1 MKFYEYGE
9 RRLPTVMLIHGGGN
23 SSWMFEKQALQLQ
36 KDYCVILPVLD
47 GHGEEKAITYSS
59 TQEQANKI
67 IRYIDEMCEGH
78 LYAIGGASL
87 GAQIAMEVLS
97 RRPDFIKYAILES
110 GICTPKP
117 RLSKMVCNTWMIKMM
132 AASYDMKWMVRW
144 SCQQYGW
151 PKENL
156 DQFIEDAKALSFESN
171 KNLYQTYLNYQIPE
185 SLTKSKAK
193 VLLLYG
199 SKEKGMMKKDVFEAA
214 RVIPGSIVEELK
226 GYNHC
231 GFSLG
236 NPLGYTEKIK
246 SFLTSEPITH
256 S

>member
-1 MKFYEYGE
+1 
-9 RRLPTVMLIHGGGN
+9 
-23 SSWMFEKQALQLQ
+23 
-36 KDYCVILPVLD
+36 
-47 GHGEEKAITYSS
+47 
-59 TQEQANKI
+59 
-67 IRYIDEMCEGH
+67 
-78 LYAIGGASL
+78 
-87 GAQIAMEVLS
+87 
-97 RRPDFIKYAILES
+97 
-110 GICTPKP
+110 
-117 RLSKMVCNTWMIKMM
+117 
-132 AASYDMKWMVRW
+132 
-144 SCQQYGW
+144 
-151 PKENL
+151 
-156 DQFIEDAKALSFESN
+156 LSFESN